1 MKKIEHQSLT
11 GQAYNAIREGLQEGV
26 FQPMEPL
33 IIRAMASDYGISAT
47 PIREALQR
55 LVAERLLVILPNRSI
70 VVPRMTRER
79 FRELMPIRA
88 SLEGMAA
95 ELAVPH
101 FTGADIKALEELVA
115 RVDAAAKK
123 RDSRTYLTLNREF
136 HFTIYEKA
144 GNPELLQLIS
154 GLWLKVGP
162 VFNGLFDDD
171 YFQNHANDDHQNILA
186 AIKAGDTVAAGK
198 FMRQDI
204 EIAAQALLPLMA
216 ETDDDH

>member
-33 IIRAMASDYGISAT
+33 IIRTMASNYGISAT

-55 LVAERLLVILPNRSI
+55 LVAERLLIILPNRSI
-70 VVPRMTRER
+70 VVPPMTRKR
-79 FRELMPIRA
+79 FLEIMPIRA

-95 ELAVPH
+95 ELAVPNL
-101 FTGADIKALEELVA
+101 TNPDIEALDALVA
-115 RVDAAAKK
+115 KVDAVASK
-123 RDSRTYLTLNREF
+123 RDSKNYLTLNREI
-136 HFTIYEKA
+136 HFRIYEKA
-144 GNPELLQLIS
+144 ENPELLQLIS

-162 VFNGLFDDD
+162 IFNSLFDDD
-171 YFQNHANDDHQNILA
+171 YFQDHANDDHHKILA
-186 AIKAGDTVAAGK
+186 AIKAGDKFGAGR

-204 EIAAQALLPLMA
+204 EIAAQALLPLMP
-216 ETDDDH
+216 ESNDDH